1 MSTHILRYSNP
12 VQYVGV
18 TTHGE
23 DDENYEDRGGDID
36 LDSAGSHG
44 CRTRKAE
51 LLKQQL
57 RVGKW
62 LRRFLADN
70 AVMTED
76 EAGARID
83 ELTPALRGLLS
94 KSHVHVPESLLD
106 RSRPLP
112 EYYISS
118 SHNTYL
124 MAHQLYGSSSASAYE
139 TALKTGSRCVEIDAW
154 DNSVDADE
162 PKVTHGFTL
171 VSHIPFRAVC
181 ETIRAVYDEEAA
193 MATLNSTFIRTPIL
207 LSLENHCKA
216 HGQRRLA
223 AIMKEVFGERLLS
236 EPIRRK
242 GHGEQEEDNVHVSL
256 ADLEARICV
265 IVEYRLG
272 GNEAEQPEESEP
284 TSESSESNSDS
295 GPENAELE
303 TAETKDAQREYED
316 NKKKALTDGIVPELA
331 ELGVYAQSVKPID
344 NSWFKPG
351 VLTNG
356 PHHHLINISESELS
370 SHLPA
375 ESTAVAAHNA
385 KHLMRVFPKGTRIS
399 SSNLKPVPFWAIG
412 AQICALNWQTYG
424 TSNQLNDALFDG
436 SGGYVLKP
444 APLRHG
450 GDGNLFSSGQRK
462 KLCLHVVGATD
473 VPLDEGRDPDSLLK
487 PYLTCQLY
495 GPGLKG
501 DFNSHKR
508 RTTAYKQHMQGMR
521 WYGDPPVREPLW
533 NETLEWM
540 YQDNELVFLRMLIKS
555 DDAWARNPMIA
566 VCAMRLAY
574 VVPGWSFIP
583 MLDMKGRETKCSILV
598 NFKFEVLD
606 V

>member
-1 MSTHILRYSNP
+1 MSTHILRFSNP

-18 TTHGE
+18 TIHDE
-23 DDENYEDRGGDID
+23 DDEKYEDRGGEIA

-44 CRTRKAE
+44 CKTRMAE

-62 LRRFLADN
+62 LRKFLVNN
-70 AVMTED
+70 AVLTED

-154 DNSVDADE
+154 DNSADADE

-171 VSHIPFRAVC
+171 VSHIPFRTVC
-181 ETIRAVYDEEAA
+181 ETIRAVHDEEAA
-193 MATLNSTFIRTPIL
+193 MARLNSTFIRTPIL

-242 GHGEQEEDNVHVSL
+242 GHDEQEEDNVHVSL

-265 IVEYRLG
+265 IVEYRLV
-272 GNEAEQPEESEP
+272 GNEAEQPEESDP
-284 TSESSESNSDS
+284 KSESSESDSDS
-295 GPENAELE
+295 GLGNAELE
-303 TAETKDAQREYED
+303 TPDARDAQREYED
-316 NKKKALTDGIVPELA
+316 NKKKALTDSIVPELA

-356 PHHHLINISESELS
+356 PHHHLINVSESGLS

-375 ESTAVAAHNA
+375 EATAVAAHNA

-399 SSNLKPVPFWAIG
+399 SSNLKPVPFWGIG

-424 TSNQLNDALFDG
+424 TSNQLNDALFNG
-436 SGGYVLKP
+436 SGGYILKP

-462 KLCLHVVGATD
+462 KLRLHVAGATD
-473 VPLDEGRDPDSLLK
+473 VPPNEGRDLDSTLK
-487 PYLTCQLY
+487 PYLTCQLHS
-495 GPGLKG
+495 PGLIEC
-501 DFNSHKR
+501 DSLKR
-508 RTTAYKQHMQGMR
+508 RTTAWKQYTAGTPCL
-521 WYGDPPVREPLW
+521 GLLGGPPAREPLW
-533 NETLEWM
+533 NETLEWT
-540 YQDNELVFLRMLIKS
+540 YQDNELVFLRMLLKS
-555 DDAWARNPMIA
+555 DDTWARNPMLA
-566 VCAMRLAY
+566 VCAVRLAY
-574 VVPGWSFIP
+574 VVPGWSFIQ

-598 NFKFEVLD
+598 KFEVLD
-606 V
+606 I

>member
-1 MSTHILRYSNP
+1 MPTRVLRFSNP

-18 TTHGE
+18 TTHDE
-23 DDENYEDRGGDID
+23 DDENYEDRGGDIG

-62 LRRFLADN
+62 LRKFLANN
-70 AVMTED
+70 AVLTED

-154 DNSVDADE
+154 DNSADADE

-171 VSHIPFRAVC
+171 VSHIPFRTVC

-193 MATLNSTFIRTPIL
+193 MAAFNSTFIRTPIL

-223 AIMKEVFGERLLS
+223 AIMREVFGERLLS

-242 GHGEQEEDNVHVSL
+242 GHDEQEEDDVHVSL

-272 GNEAEQPEESEP
+272 GNEAEQPEESD
-284 TSESSESNSDS
+284 SESSESDSDS
-295 GPENAELE
+295 GPENAVLE
-303 TAETKDAQREYED
+303 TPEAKDAQREYEE

-344 NSWFKPG
+344 DSWFKPG

-356 PHHHLINISESELS
+356 PHHHLINVSESGLS

-375 ESTAVAAHNA
+375 EATAVAAHNA

-399 SSNLKPVPFWAIG
+399 SSNLKPLPFWGIG

-424 TSNQLNDALFDG
+424 TSNQLNDALFNG
-436 SGGYVLKP
+436 TGGYVLKP

-450 GDGNLFSSGQRK
+450 GDGNLFSSGRRK
-462 KLCLHVVGATD
+462 TLRLHVAGATD
-473 VPLDEGRDPDSLLK
+473 VPPNVGRDPDSLLK

-495 GPGLKG
+495 SPGLIEG
-501 DFNSHKR
+501 DSHKR
-508 RTTAYKQHMQGMR
+508 RTAAYKKHMVGIPCI
-521 WYGDPPVREPLW
+521 GDPPAREPLW
-533 NETLEWM
+533 NETLEWT

-566 VCAMRLAY
+566 VCAVRLAY
-574 VVPGWSFIP
+574 VVPGWSFIQ
-583 MLDMKGRETKCSILV
+583 MLDMRGRETKCSILV
-598 NFKFEVLD
+598 KFEILNV
-606 V
+606 

>member
-1 MSTHILRYSNP
+1 MSTHILKFSNP

-18 TTHGE
+18 TIHGE
-23 DDENYEDRGGDID
+23 DDENYEDRGGDIG

-44 CRTRKAE
+44 CKTRKAE

-62 LRRFLADN
+62 LRRFLANN

-106 RSRPLP
+106 LSRPLP

-154 DNSVDADE
+154 DNSADVDE

-171 VSHIPFRAVC
+171 VSHIPFRTVC
-181 ETIRAVYDEEAA
+181 ETIRAIHDEEAA

-207 LSLENHCKA
+207 LSLENHCKS

-242 GHGEQEEDNVHVSL
+242 GHDEQEEDNVHVSL
-256 ADLEARICV
+256 ADLQARICV

-284 TSESSESNSDS
+284 KSESSESDSDS
-295 GPENAELE
+295 GPENAKLE
-303 TAETKDAQREYED
+303 TTEAKDAQREYDD
-316 NKKKALTDGIVPELA
+316 NEKKALTDGIVPELA
-331 ELGVYAQSVKPID
+331 ELGVYAQSVKPTD

-356 PHHHLINISESELS
+356 PHHHLINVSESGLS

-385 KHLMRVFPKGTRIS
+385 KHLMRVFPNGTRIS
-399 SSNLKPVPFWAIG
+399 SSNLKPVPFWGVG

-424 TSNQLNDALFDG
+424 TSNQLNDALFNG
-436 SGGYVLKP
+436 TGGYVLKP
-444 APLRHG
+444 AALRHG

-462 KLCLHVVGATD
+462 TLRLHVAGATD

-495 GPGLKG
+495 SPGLIEG
-501 DFNSHKR
+501 NSKR
-508 RTTAYKQHMQGMR
+508 RTTAYKQYMLGIRCH
-521 WYGDPPVREPLW
+521 GDPPAREPMW
-533 NETLEWM
+533 NETLEWT

-555 DDAWARNPMIA
+555 DDAWARNPTIA
-566 VCAMRLAY
+566 VCAVRLAY
-574 VVPGWSFIP
+574 VVPGWSFIQ

-598 NFKFEVLD
+598 KFEVLG

>member
-1 MSTHILRYSNP
+1 MPTRILRFSNP

-18 TTHGE
+18 TTYDE
-23 DDENYEDRGGDID
+23 DDENYEDRGGDIG

-62 LRRFLADN
+62 LRKFLANN
-70 AVMTED
+70 AVLTED

-154 DNSVDADE
+154 DNSADADE

-171 VSHIPFRAVC
+171 VSHIPFRTVC

-193 MATLNSTFIRTPIL
+193 MAAFNSTFIRTPIL

-223 AIMKEVFGERLLS
+223 AIMREVFGERLLS

-242 GHGEQEEDNVHVSL
+242 GHDEQEEDNVHVSL

-284 TSESSESNSDS
+284 KSESSESDSDS
-295 GPENAELE
+295 GPEYAKLE
-303 TAETKDAQREYED
+303 TPEAKIAQREYED

-356 PHHHLINISESELS
+356 PHHHLINVSESGLS

-375 ESTAVAAHNA
+375 EATAVAAHNA

-399 SSNLKPVPFWAIG
+399 SSNLKPLPFWGIG

-424 TSNQLNDALFDG
+424 TSNQLNDALFNG
-436 SGGYVLKP
+436 TGGYVLKP

-450 GDGNLFSSGQRK
+450 GDGNLFSSGRRK
-462 KLCLHVVGATD
+462 TLRLHVAGATD
-473 VPLDEGRDPDSLLK
+473 VPPNTGRDPDSLLK

-495 GPGLKG
+495 SPGLIEG
-501 DFNSHKR
+501 DSHKR
-508 RTTAYKQHMQGMR
+508 RTAAYKKHMVGIPCI
-521 WYGDPPVREPLW
+521 GDPPAREPLW
-533 NETLEWM
+533 NETLEWT

-566 VCAMRLAY
+566 VCAVRLAY
-574 VVPGWSFIP
+574 VVPGWSFIQ
-583 MLDMKGRETKCSILV
+583 MLDMRGRETKCSILV
-598 NFKFEVLD
+598 KFEILNV
-606 V
+606 

>member
-1 MSTHILRYSNP
+1 MPTRILRYSNP
-12 VQYVGV
+12 VQYVAV

-23 DDENYEDRGGDID
+23 DDEYYEDD
-36 LDSAGSHG
+36 LDSHG
-44 CRTRKAE
+44 CRTRQAE

-62 LRRFLADN
+62 LRRFLANN

-94 KSHVHVPESLLD
+94 KSHVHMPKSLLD

-154 DNSVDADE
+154 DNSADADE

-171 VSHIPFRAVC
+171 VSHIPFRTVC
-181 ETIRAVYDEEAA
+181 ETIRAVHDEEVA
-193 MATLNSTFIRTPIL
+193 MATFDSTFIRTPIL

-242 GHGEQEEDNVHVSL
+242 GRGEQEDNNVHVSL

-272 GNEAEQPEESEP
+272 ENEAEQPEGLEP
-284 TSESSESNSDS
+284 TSESSELNSDS

-303 TAETKDAQREYED
+303 TAESKNAQREYED
-316 NKKKALTDGIVPELA
+316 NKKKTLTDGIVPELA

-356 PHHHLINISESELS
+356 PHHHLINVSESELS

-462 KLCLHVVGATD
+462 KLRLRVAGATD
-473 VPLDEGRDPDSLLK
+473 VPLNEGRDLDSILT

-495 GPGLKG
+495 GPGLMG

-508 RTTAYKQHMQGMR
+508 RTTAYKQHIQGM
-521 WYGDPPVREPLW
+521 WSYVDPPAREPLW
-533 NETLEWM
+533 DETLEWA
-540 YQDNELVFLRMLIKS
+540 YQDNDLVFLRMLIKS
-555 DDAWARNPMIA
+555 DDAWAKNPMIA

-574 VVPGWSFIP
+574 VVPGWSFIQ